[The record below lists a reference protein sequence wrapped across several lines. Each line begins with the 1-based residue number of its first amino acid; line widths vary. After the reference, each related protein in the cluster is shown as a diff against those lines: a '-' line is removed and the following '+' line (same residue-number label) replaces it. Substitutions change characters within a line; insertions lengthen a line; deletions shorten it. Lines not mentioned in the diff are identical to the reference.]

1 MALGAFWPEDDD
13 STEAQLRCLNAP
25 YGARCFLTSVGR
37 LNTPASDPCLN
48 APYGARCLTKYVMK
62 GYVQATVS

>member
-25 YGARCFLTSVGR
+25 YGARRFLTGDQGWFVTGHVEV
-37 LNTPASDPCLN
+37 LMHLMAL
-48 APYGARCLTKYVMK
+48 GAF
-62 GYVQATVS
+62 